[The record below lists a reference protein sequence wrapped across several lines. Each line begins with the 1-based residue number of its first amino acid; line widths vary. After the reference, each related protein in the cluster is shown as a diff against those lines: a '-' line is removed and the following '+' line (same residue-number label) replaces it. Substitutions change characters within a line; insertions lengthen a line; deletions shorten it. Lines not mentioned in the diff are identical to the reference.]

1 MRSLTGSHGYP
12 IDPRSTALSDVEKWD
27 TMVRFSADLRTYNI
41 YSYRLIAAIKFGTL
55 TLLGDRYVTMGPV
68 TPPSQGGE
76 ALALPN
82 I

>member
-1 MRSLTGSHGYP
+1 MRSLTGSHWYQ
-12 IDPRSTALSDVEKWD
+12 IDPRSTALNDVVKWD
-27 TMVRFSADLRTYNI
+27 TRVRFSADLRTYI

-55 TLLGDRYVTMGPV
+55 TLLGDRYVTMGSV